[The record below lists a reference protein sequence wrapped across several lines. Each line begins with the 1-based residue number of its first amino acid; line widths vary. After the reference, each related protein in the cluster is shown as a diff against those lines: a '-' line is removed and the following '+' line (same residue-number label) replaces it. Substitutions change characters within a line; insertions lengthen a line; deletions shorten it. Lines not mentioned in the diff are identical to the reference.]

1 MYTYK
6 TNLFEKLK
14 PILILSLLMS
24 SSFIFSQSKINI
36 SGFVYDEY
44 AYPIPYSSIG
54 IIKKNIGAS
63 STEEGSFSFFVSKN
77 ELMDTLEIS
86 SIGYETFKISINDF
100 INLLDKK
107 IILKEKITELKEVSV
122 KSSKTIVKS
131 ALKKLKSNTLSSKH
145 TLGMLYR
152 RWTVEDEICRFFI
165 EQYIDVVDR
174 GPSSFVNGFKIRHK
188 RTSSDYRIVPGAG
201 QPKHSLYYMQWNN
214 PLRRGISLGAY
225 KWKKIKDTNY
235 ENEEVV
241 VIKGTKKNGEIITLY
256 IGFDTFKIYRIE
268 RFNNND
274 DKGATMDAI
283 YVYKNNNQ
291 NKLYLSYHKREYFFS
306 KKMPDHIKR
315 ILVQTGKKSKQYI
328 PAANRH
334 EVFVLNLG
342 NYSKSAKSTGDESN
356 QRDMTLYKLD
366 YDQNFWDN
374 LSFPPETKFYKKNI
388 EELEGLFDV
397 PIETQF
403 KFSNF
408 N

>member
-1 MYTYK
+1 MYRHK

-14 PILILSLLMS
+14 PILILSLLLS

-100 INLLDKK
+100 INLSEKK

-152 RWTVEDEICRFFI
+152 RWSVEDKICRFFI

-174 GPSSFVNGFKIRHK
+174 GPSSFVNGFKIRHN
-188 RTSSDYRIVPGAG
+188 RTSSDYRFVKNL
-201 QPKHSLYYMQWNN
+201 QSKHSLFYMQWTNS
-214 PLRRGISLGAY
+214 LRKGISLGAF

-235 ENEEVV
+235 ENEGVV
-241 VIKGTKKNGEIITLY
+241 VIKGTKKNGDFITLY
-256 IGFDTFKIYRIE
+256 IGFDTFKIYRLE
-268 RFNNND
+268 KFTEND
-274 DKGATMDAI
+274 NGSTMDAI

-291 NKLYLSYHKREYFFS
+291 NKLFLSYHKREYSFYV
-306 KKMPDHIKR
+306 KMPDHIKR
-315 ILVQTGKKSKQYI
+315 ILIQTGKKSKPYV
-328 PAANRH
+328 PAAYRH
-334 EVFVLNLG
+334 EVFVLNLD
-342 NYSKSAKSTGDESN
+342 NNSKSAKSTGDESN

-374 LSFPPETKFYKKNI
+374 LSLPPETKFYKKNI